1 MRLESILVSKFMTMR
16 IKMAIYHKTLKY
28 HEDQTQKRD
37 LTQEDIQFLLELQK
51 EMNTQ
56 DTTGTADPRYWVI
69 KGSETYRN
77 DLEPD
82 EYGLLWDGTE
92 PASTT
97 EETIKYLNENILPHC
112 GDLEKRELSIEPENP
127 LCPSHEFVLNYKD
140 FDGNEDYDYLTREE
154 LNEFLS
160 ENGYSEV
167 EVIGIS
173 VRPVIYPST
182 MFLTE
187 KAAREHLQRNDY
199 HYSDDAHT
207 YCMCSWRSPDVE
219 RLWKILREI
228 RWEGA
233 RRVDLD

>member
-1 MRLESILVSKFMTMR
+1 
-16 IKMAIYHKTLKY
+16 MAIYHKTLKY
-28 HEDQTQKRD
+28 HEDETQKRD

-56 DTTGTADPRYWVI
+56 DTAGTADPRYWVI

-82 EYGLLWDGTE
+82 EYGLLYDGTE

-112 GDLEKRELSIEPENP
+112 GEPEKREVSIEPENL

-140 FDGNEDYDYLTREE
+140 IDGEEERDYLTREE

-160 ENGYSEV
+160 ENGYSEA

-173 VRPVIYPST
+173 ARPIIYPST

-187 KAAREHLQRNDY
+187 KAARKHLQRNYY

-228 RWEGA
+228 RWEGVRQA
-233 RRVDLD
+233 DANWNEQGKQMP

>member
-1 MRLESILVSKFMTMR
+1 
-16 IKMAIYHKTLKY
+16 MAIYHKTLKY

-112 GDLEKRELSIEPENP
+112 GDPEKRESYPLSLKIR
-127 LCPSHEFVLNYKD
+127 FV
-140 FDGNEDYDYLTREE
+140 R
-154 LNEFLS
+154 
-160 ENGYSEV
+160 
-167 EVIGIS
+167 
-173 VRPVIYPST
+173 T
-182 MFLTE
+182 MSLFSITKILTE
-187 KAAREHLQRNDY
+187 TRIVTTLPGKNLMNFF
-199 HYSDDAHT
+199 
-207 YCMCSWRSPDVE
+207 
-219 RLWKILREI
+219 LRMDI
-228 RWEGA
+228 RK
-233 RRVDLD
+233 